1 MLCLQVNRC
10 CAAGLS
16 RHAGLQAE
24 VSGAHE
30 GGVSTMA
37 WHPLGHMLATGSNDL
52 TIRFWTSSKASS
64 GRQRQQTRSNAAVP
78 EGETL
83 PSHDVK
89 HVKIVVDAIAQ
100 TQLPLQGKAGE
111 RDLSPP
117 RSRRPFL
124 A

>member
-1 MLCLQVNRC
+1 
-10 CAAGLS
+10 
-16 RHAGLQAE
+16 
-24 VSGAHE
+24 
-30 GGVSTMA
+30 MA

-83 PSHDVK
+83 PSHDAK
-89 HVKIVVDAIAQ
+89 HVGRNVGRDSNSTEQ
-100 TQLPLQGKAGE
+100 MHLPRQGKVDE

-117 RSRRPFL
+117 RSQRLFL